1 MKRILLLSVLASLL
15 ILVAACAAPTAAP
28 TAAPP
33 TTAPTVAAATKA
45 PEATK
50 PSEAT
55 KPPAPTTVPTV
66 APTAAPAARPKARLS
81 IATGGTGGVYYP
93 YGGGLAGLISKNV
106 ANTEAAAEATQA
118 SAENML
124 FIQRGKADI
133 AFALADTVYDAYAGA
148 ASFKDTGKV
157 PVRALAVLYSNY
169 MHLVATE
176 DSGIKTVADL
186 KGKRVSVNTAGSGTE
201 IIANRI
207 MEAAGIDPEK
217 DIQRQ
222 RLSVNESANA
232 MKDRKLDAFWWS
244 GGLPTSAVTDLTA
257 TPGIKVRFIANAEY
271 IAKMSEKYGPF
282 YFKIAI
288 PKGSYPSQDAEVDT
302 VGVANLLV
310 VNENFDASLAYDIV
324 KMMVDKQADLGLIHS
339 EAKKFGLPQA
349 TVGSPIPFHPG
360 AIKYFAE
367 NKITV
372 K

>member
-1 MKRILLLSVLASLL
+1 MKNLKLFLFIIAL
-15 ILVAACAAPTAAP
+15 IAIVAACAPAPTPVPTAAP
-28 TAAPP
+28 
-33 TTAPTVAAATKA
+33 
-45 PEATK
+45 
-50 PSEAT
+50 
-55 KPPAPTTVPTV
+55 PTV
-66 APTAAPAARPKARLS
+66 APTAAPKAATAVPTVAPTAVPPTAVPTRAKARLS

-93 YGGGLAGLISKNV
+93 YGGGLASLISKNV
-106 ANTEAAAEATQA
+106 TNTEAAAEATQA

-133 AFALADTVYDAYAGA
+133 ALALADTVYDAYAGS
-148 ASFKDTGKV
+148 ASFKDSGKV
-157 PVRALAVLYSNY
+157 PVRTLAVLYSNY
-169 MHLVATE
+169 MHLVVTDE
-176 DSGIKTVADL
+176 SGIKSVADL

-207 MEAAGIDPEK
+207 MEAAGINPDT

-222 RLSVNESANA
+222 RLSVQESANA
-232 MKDRKLDAFWWS
+232 MKDRKIDALWWS
-244 GGLPTSAVTDLTA
+244 GGLPTSAITDLTA
-257 TPGIKVRFIANAEY
+257 TPGLKVRFVPNAEF

-282 YFKIAI
+282 YFKLAI
-288 PKGSYPSQDAEVDT
+288 PKNSYPGQDADVDT

-360 AIKYFAE
+360 AIKYYAE
-367 NKITV
+367 KGLTV